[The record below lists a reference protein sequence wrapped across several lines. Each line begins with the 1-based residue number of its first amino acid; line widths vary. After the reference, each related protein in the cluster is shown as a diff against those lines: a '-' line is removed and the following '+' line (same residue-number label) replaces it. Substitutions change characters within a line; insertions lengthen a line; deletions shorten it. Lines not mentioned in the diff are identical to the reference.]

1 MVSSSSGEMIPANS
15 VPSDSGNGIGDDLP
29 RFFARS
35 ADDQIVAAPFEAA
48 SAELL
53 PLCVDLDGT
62 LVRTDTLMEGMIALL
77 GSMNPRAII
86 GAFAASRSGFKA
98 RVAELAPFD
107 PALLPYNETLL
118 EYIRAE
124 RAKGRRIVLATAANE
139 AVAERV
145 AAHLGLFDEVIASTS
160 GHNLKGPAKAEALV
174 SRFGAAGFVYA
185 GDARADLAVW
195 RSAAAAILVNVPRGV
210 AAKVRTSS
218 PIEHTIDDR
227 PPRAAALLRAM
238 RPHQWVKNL
247 LVFVPI
253 FTANAMGHPG
263 SWVGGIKAFVAFCA
277 VASSIYLAND
287 LLDLAADRAHPHKRH
302 RPFASGTAPLPAG
315 IGLSLVLLLAGA
327 AVAWQAGIL
336 AIVLSYAA
344 MSLSYSF
351 WLKRQP
357 LVDVFLLAGLYT
369 VRLIG
374 GGEAT
379 AHSLSLWLL
388 AFASFLFLSLALIK
402 RVAEVIDSAH
412 RSARVVSGR
421 GYGPADLM
429 ILELFGVCSTFAS
442 SLVLALYVQF
452 ETAGDRYASPALLWG
467 IVPLVLLWSC
477 RMWLSTT
484 RGYMHHDPIMYAA
497 RDWVT
502 WAIVG
507 AMVAVVLAARA
518 GMPLP

>member
-1 MVSSSSGEMIPANS
+1 MIPANS
-15 VPSDSGNGIGDDLP
+15 GPAPASEGFGDGLS
-29 RFFARS
+29 RFYARS
-35 ADDQIVAAPFEAA
+35 PAAPLAATDFEPADTDM
-48 SAELL
+48 L

-62 LVRTDTLMEGMIALL
+62 LIRTDTLMEGMIALL
-77 GSMNPRAII
+77 GTMRPAAIF
-86 GAFAASRSGFKA
+86 GALTASRSGFKA
-98 RVAELAPFD
+98 RVAALVPCD

-118 EYIRAE
+118 DYVRVE
-124 RAKGRRIVLATAANE
+124 RAKGRRIVLATAAHE
-139 AVAERV
+139 FVAERV
-145 AAHLGLFDEVIASTS
+145 AAHLGLFDEVVASTAT
-160 GHNLKGPAKAEALV
+160 HNLKGSAKAEALV
-174 SRFGAAGFVYA
+174 ARFGVSGFVYA

-195 RSAAAAILVNVPRGV
+195 RRAAAAILVNVPRDV
-210 AAKVRTSS
+210 AAKVRAAG
-218 PIEHTIDDR
+218 PVEHAIDDR

-247 LVFVPI
+247 LVLVPI
-253 FTANAMGHPG
+253 FTANAMGNPR
-263 SWVGGIKAFVAFCA
+263 SWIGGILAFVAFSA
-277 VASSIYLAND
+277 VASSIYLVND

-302 RPFASGTAPLPAG
+302 RPFAAGTAPLPAG
-315 IGLSLVLLLAGA
+315 LALSVLLLLGGA
-327 AVAWQAGIL
+327 AVGWEAGIL

-344 MSLSYSF
+344 MSISYSL

-379 AHSLSLWLL
+379 EHSLSLWLL

-402 RVAEVIDSAH
+402 RVAEVIESAH
-412 RSARVVSGR
+412 RSVRVVSGR
-421 GYGPADLM
+421 GYGPADLL
-429 ILELFGVCSTFAS
+429 ILQLFGVCSTFAS

-452 ETAGDRYASPALLWG
+452 ETTGDRYASPALLWG